1 MRLNHGWF
9 ALFDDTLQ
17 RVACR
22 KKVHL
27 SATGNTYRHVVLE
40 WRPPYLTRVNK
51 DTGVATV
58 AGYDRLPPDV
68 QAVLEAKCAKRWLSS
83 S

>member
-1 MRLNHGWF
+1 MKLNHGWS
-9 ALFDDTLQ
+9 ALFDDTLH

-22 KKVHL
+22 KRVHR

-40 WRPPYLTRVNK
+40 WRSPYLTRVNR

-68 QAVLEAKCAKRWLSS
+68 QAALEAKCRERWG
-83 S
+83 